1 MTIGDPF
8 WRDLDWWDQRLETN
22 NCIPLSPPSR
32 ARAAVQA
39 GTDASDFGAGE
50 VIYLGGQKEET
61 RIKFTRAEKRRPIN
75 WRELLG
81 ILRILEVWGQR
92 LGGSRLLVETD
103 NMVAWATGAKG
114 HSKAAEMQELLRRL
128 CERCA
133 RHEIEL
139 TLTHQ
144 PGAKLDRPDQ
154 VSRGTAVEEP
164 RVRLNAGLFR
174 VLDQSFGQFTEFL
187 GAEREHSV
195 PRAAGHPPPRSSA
208 RCFVHPS
215 FATVGSALRLVGERL
230 RDALP
235 GSFSGLMVLP
245 YAPEA
250 QWWKLL
256 KHFRVV
262 AHIGRHLHLPHLEA
276 NTLATWRPLAARR
289 DTLIVAFPRSAGPK
303 TLPVTVDWVERAPE
317 ESGYV
322 LCPPTPE
329 FYLRDGEPWPGVS
342 RLFTFTLPRG
352 AFVYSLPSKPG
363 TFGTLYILVED
374 FQPTTE
380 EEAYGPIAAELLRD
394 GRPKARSA
402 DGRPGVLVDSKGSY
416 HKSGGPHQPL
426 GTELFVVTHL
436 VERAEVP
443 SSSARNWDRVT
454 DYFYFNMEGAERE
467 IRGYLSRLEDRVD
480 PLQARPAPY
489 PESESSGPISVTEL
503 TQSGI
508 ATIDEHGEMHM
519 DMVASDAGSTTRPP
533 SAAGPPSP
541 DPSTLPYC
549 NCPRRCFNR
558 TSGRSDRD
566 FLCDFCYHGCDDC
579 DCAGEANGPQGQ
591 PCCVRPLEAAPAC
604 GECTGEVTQVT
615 RTLGQ
620 MAVATPAGFAPRCSA
635 PGCEAG
641 CQLLADQTSYAPFCT
656 GLVHPPSPRP
666 KCKLPGCPRFCHPTE
681 SYDGWF
687 AFCGRSHGRLFE
699 QRRAALEAE
708 AAARM
713 GNPGAVLARVVSGA
727 GTTQISRSDGI
738 VCRGCNRSIRMGT
751 PMEVCDEGFVHPEE
765 DCRARA
771 RARRGQ
777 ATGGRHSVT
786 PTATAMATDL
796 QKQARVSAQLS
807 DRRMNT
813 VRGCLDGRCPLR
825 DDATA
830 AKMVCRGGCGRT
842 LHQRCADISKG
853 YLLKGALTCVECRL
867 RAMGAEGQPAE
878 SLLNEV
884 AQLMIIELTEGRE
897 ATSATHSAFVT
908 LAEKWVA
915 EKGAQGVRRIASPA
929 ENRES
934 FKNFAKWMVITA
946 ERERS
951 FTTTMRAA
959 GGYFERAKKTNFT
972 KDPEVKALIRELED
986 KIGSTAQP
994 RTHGTRRML
1003 VEALR
1008 YVAATHQ
1015 NRPYLRARETVSMI
1029 NESVGCLRAVESCAA
1044 VEKHGLAAND
1054 CFVLQ
1059 DVHTGVVSVELKV
1072 HDSKTHFSRYINMAA
1087 ETTTSKIQVAEAFME
1102 LFRVNNLTL
1111 VNQTEGGFK
1120 VLSPDS
1126 WSVRLSLLG
1135 LPEDFER
1142 QLERALGEYAGFD
1155 PMAPALLKRLLKY
1168 AKQAWKATTG
1178 GEDHKYVLLNEGPF
1192 KWEGHSYLVQCL
1204 RRHGLGTPGQDITVV
1219 PAPLLRSTEH
1229 GGRLLTP
1236 MPQTYS
1242 GAHENMTKAFKAAF
1256 EKANPPGDPDP
1267 ELDRQGHE
1275 KVLWGQHSWRRLGE
1289 KVARDSKPIW
1299 EAEGVTSTDVDK
1311 YSDWNQ
1317 MELSK
1322 DMQIHY
1328 SGEQRSFRVR
1338 RCAITRSM

>member
-480 PLQARPAPY
+480 PLHRR
-489 PESESSGPISVTEL
+489 G
-503 TQSGI
+503 
-508 ATIDEHGEMHM
+508 
-519 DMVASDAGSTTRPP
+519 RPP
-533 SAAGPPSP
+533 TPSR
-541 DPSTLPYC
+541 SL
-549 NCPRRCFNR
+549 R
-558 TSGRSDRD
+558 GRS
-566 FLCDFCYHGCDDC
+566 
-579 DCAGEANGPQGQ
+579 P
-591 PCCVRPLEAAPAC
+591 
-604 GECTGEVTQVT
+604 
-615 RTLGQ
+615 
-620 MAVATPAGFAPRCSA
+620 
-635 PGCEAG
+635 
-641 CQLLADQTSYAPFCT
+641 
-656 GLVHPPSPRP
+656 
-666 KCKLPGCPRFCHPTE
+666 
-681 SYDGWF
+681 
-687 AFCGRSHGRLFE
+687 
-699 QRRAALEAE
+699 
-708 AAARM
+708 
-713 GNPGAVLARVVSGA
+713 
-727 GTTQISRSDGI
+727 
-738 VCRGCNRSIRMGT
+738 
-751 PMEVCDEGFVHPEE
+751 
-765 DCRARA
+765 
-771 RARRGQ
+771 
-777 ATGGRHSVT
+777 
-786 PTATAMATDL
+786 
-796 QKQARVSAQLS
+796 
-807 DRRMNT
+807 
-813 VRGCLDGRCPLR
+813 
-825 DDATA
+825 
-830 AKMVCRGGCGRT
+830 
-842 LHQRCADISKG
+842 
-853 YLLKGALTCVECRL
+853 
-867 RAMGAEGQPAE
+867 
-878 SLLNEV
+878 
-884 AQLMIIELTEGRE
+884 
-897 ATSATHSAFVT
+897 
-908 LAEKWVA
+908 
-915 EKGAQGVRRIASPA
+915 
-929 ENRES
+929 
-934 FKNFAKWMVITA
+934 
-946 ERERS
+946 
-951 FTTTMRAA
+951 
-959 GGYFERAKKTNFT
+959 
-972 KDPEVKALIRELED
+972 
-986 KIGSTAQP
+986 
-994 RTHGTRRML
+994 
-1003 VEALR
+1003 
-1008 YVAATHQ
+1008 
-1015 NRPYLRARETVSMI
+1015 
-1029 NESVGCLRAVESCAA
+1029 
-1044 VEKHGLAAND
+1044 
-1054 CFVLQ
+1054 
-1059 DVHTGVVSVELKV
+1059 
-1072 HDSKTHFSRYINMAA
+1072 
-1087 ETTTSKIQVAEAFME
+1087 
-1102 LFRVNNLTL
+1102 
-1111 VNQTEGGFK
+1111 
-1120 VLSPDS
+1120 
-1126 WSVRLSLLG
+1126 
-1135 LPEDFER
+1135 
-1142 QLERALGEYAGFD
+1142 
-1155 PMAPALLKRLLKY
+1155 
-1168 AKQAWKATTG
+1168 
-1178 GEDHKYVLLNEGPF
+1178 
-1192 KWEGHSYLVQCL
+1192 
-1204 RRHGLGTPGQDITVV
+1204 
-1219 PAPLLRSTEH
+1219 
-1229 GGRLLTP
+1229 
-1236 MPQTYS
+1236 
-1242 GAHENMTKAFKAAF
+1242 
-1256 EKANPPGDPDP
+1256 
-1267 ELDRQGHE
+1267 
-1275 KVLWGQHSWRRLGE
+1275 
-1289 KVARDSKPIW
+1289 
-1299 EAEGVTSTDVDK
+1299 
-1311 YSDWNQ
+1311 
-1317 MELSK
+1317 
-1322 DMQIHY
+1322 
-1328 SGEQRSFRVR
+1328 
-1338 RCAITRSM
+1338 

>member
-1 MTIGDPF
+1 
-8 WRDLDWWDQRLETN
+8 
-22 NCIPLSPPSR
+22 
-32 ARAAVQA
+32 
-39 GTDASDFGAGE
+39 
-50 VIYLGGQKEET
+50 
-61 RIKFTRAEKRRPIN
+61 
-75 WRELLG
+75 
-81 ILRILEVWGQR
+81 
-92 LGGSRLLVETD
+92 
-103 NMVAWATGAKG
+103 
-114 HSKAAEMQELLRRL
+114 
-128 CERCA
+128 
-133 RHEIEL
+133 
-139 TLTHQ
+139 
-144 PGAKLDRPDQ
+144 
-154 VSRGTAVEEP
+154 
-164 RVRLNAGLFR
+164 
-174 VLDQSFGQFTEFL
+174 
-187 GAEREHSV
+187 
-195 PRAAGHPPPRSSA
+195 
-208 RCFVHPS
+208 
-215 FATVGSALRLVGERL
+215 
-230 RDALP
+230 
-235 GSFSGLMVLP
+235 MVLP

-317 ESGYV
+317 EPGYE

-342 RLFTFTLPRG
+342 RLFTYTLPRG

-374 FQPTTE
+374 FKPTTE

-467 IRGYLSRLEDRVD
+467 IRSYLSRLEDRVD
-480 PLQARPAPY
+480 TLQAGPAPY
-489 PESESSGPISVTEL
+489 SESESSGPISGTEL
-503 TQSGI
+503 TQSGL
-508 ATIDEHGEMHM
+508 ASIDGRGELHM
-519 DMVASDAGSTTRPP
+519 DLVASDAGSTTRPSSRP
-533 SAAGPPSP
+533 EPP

-558 TSGRSDRD
+558 VWPQDRSP
-566 FLCDFCYHGCDDC
+566 LCDFCYPGCDDC
-579 DCAGEANGPQGQ
+579 DCAGEALGPQGQ

-635 PGCEAG
+635 PGCEASS
-641 CQLLADQTSYAPFCT
+641 QLLADQGSYAPFCT

-666 KCKLPGCPRFCHPTE
+666 KCKLPGCSRFCHPTE

-708 AAARM
+708 AAALT
-713 GNPGAVLARVVSGA
+713 GTPGAVLARVVSGA

-738 VCRGCNRSIRMGT
+738 LCRGCNRSIRMGT

-765 DCRARA
+765 ECRARA

-777 ATGGRHSVT
+777 PSGGRHSVT

-807 DRRMNT
+807 DRRMST
-813 VRGCLDGRCPLR
+813 VRGCLDGRCSLQG
-825 DDATA
+825 DATA

-915 EKGAQGVRRIASPA
+915 EKVAQGVRRIASPA

-1008 YVAATHQ
+1008 YVATTHE

-1054 CFVLQ
+1054 CFILQ
-1059 DVHTGVVSVELKV
+1059 DIHTGVVSVELKV

-1087 ETTTSKIQVAEAFME
+1087 ETTTSKVQVAEAFME

-1135 LPEDFER
+1135 LSEGFDK
-1142 QLERALGEYAGFD
+1142 QLERALREYAGYD

-1168 AKQAWKATTG
+1168 AQQAWRATTG

-1204 RRHGLGTPGQDITVV
+1204 RRHGLGRPGQDITVV